1 MMVLVFMVDP
11 TKPFSCAEGSNER
24 DRLEDHLVLSDR
36 VHPLPSGC
44 VVCSTHCKETVVLVL
59 SQRIGLWCLPDTL
72 VQSNCR
78 LKSKRKQTCCATG
91 LVTGSWVFCQSVCA
105 NLYINATNDLVKLLP
120 EEASRVLLSA
130 NCEACTWIEGAK
142 WKESCSTH
150 ARQASRMRAKK

>member
-1 MMVLVFMVDP
+1 MVIVFMEDP

-105 NLYINATNDLVKLLP
+105 KSVHQLNERFGKAFARRSFTGAPQRKL
-120 EEASRVLLSA
+120 
-130 NCEACTWIEGAK
+130 
-142 WKESCSTH
+142 
-150 ARQASRMRAKK
+150 